1 MRSEES
7 VHCGE
12 VGIVQSIAGAYYPD
26 MGCGYFVKF
35 DDGDKQVCLN
45 TFTE

>member
-1 MRSEES
+1 MDWDMTAEEI

-12 VGIVQSIAGAYYPD
+12 VGIVQD
-26 MGCGYFVKF
+26 LTEFGYLVKF
-35 DDGDKQVCLN
+35 DDDDEQVRLN